1 MNMVHKSDQRDIRA
15 IHKSV
20 EEHSGLLLP
29 VKSKHQFVKAVKP
42 MVCKNFLLV
51 LIVSLAFTP
60 GQTNAEHKHYSL
72 YLKSSALTW
81 YRAIPNI
88 ETLSYAA
95 DIVKALTDHI
105 NSPATYFA
113 LRLQV
118 NSTESRFRPS
128 QPQNM

>member
-1 MNMVHKSDQRDIRA
+1 MNKAHKSDQRDVRA

-60 GQTNAEHKHYSL
+60 GSNER
-72 YLKSSALTW
+72 
-81 YRAIPNI
+81 RA
-88 ETLSYAA
+88 
-95 DIVKALTDHI
+95 
-105 NSPATYFA
+105 
-113 LRLQV
+113 
-118 NSTESRFRPS
+118 
-128 QPQNM
+128 